1 MKNLMFIFRLLTF
14 IVVLLPISF
23 SEAAAADAVVRVIYL
38 HPNDGAAD
46 LSKYDALRQY
56 VKDVHQFFADE
67 MERHGHGRKTFELET
82 DTTGEIVVHRVTGK
96 HTGAYYS
103 RFTGHKA
110 WEEIRDHFG
119 FGELHHIY
127 LIAVDLPDASPP
139 WEGKHCGEAGVNFS
153 DSNGIPRRRYYDRV
167 TLGEEILGG
176 FAVIPAAGH
185 CLSPTLIAHEL
196 GHAFGL
202 AHDFREGR
210 HSNYV
215 MAYGF
220 KERLSI
226 CAAEW
231 LSVSRFFTKH
241 PSVENPPGKIQMI
254 SAPAYSQEGIRFR
267 FELADADGLHQAKLL
282 LSEPSGE
289 ILSDCKQLQGETQT
303 VDFFSPELAR
313 GESFDTIMLQMID
326 AAGNITWS
334 TLRIDI
340 AGLLPPPKVVE
351 IPDPNLATALRNA
364 LALDSNAR
372 ITDRQLL
379 SLRSLDASS
388 RAIKHLTGLEH
399 ATQLTRIYF
408 NGNQISDLTP
418 LSLLTKLRVLGLDG
432 NHIRNVEP
440 LTELTRLEFLFIGG
454 NQITDTGIKHLSN
467 LTGLRVLALHRN
479 QIQNIKPLA
488 HLKNLRELHLSAN
501 EIRDVSPLVTLTHL
515 QVLYLQGN
523 PIKNRDP
530 LLALLRRH
538 PEIKIYLTEGGE
550 PLPVTLSYFRA
561 EMTDTGV
568 VLRWITESELNNAGF
583 NIYRSETKNGEFKVV
598 NPTMIQGAGTTSE
611 RHTYTWK
618 DTTAK
623 PNVVYYYRIED
634 ISYAGVSKQLST
646 VRLRGL
652 ISASGKL
659 TLSWADLKKQN

>member
-1 MKNLMFIFRLLTF
+1 MKTSVTVFFLFLFLWVSAF
-14 IVVLLPISF
+14 A
-23 SEAAAADAVVRVIYL
+23 EAASNVRVVYL

-46 LSKYDALRQY
+46 LSKYDDLRQY
-56 VKDVHQFFADE
+56 VKDAHQFFAEE

-110 WEEIRDHFG
+110 WEEIRDYFG
-119 FGELHHIY
+119 FDELHHIY

-139 WEGKHCGEAGVNFS
+139 WEGKHCGEAGVNFGS
-153 DSNGIPRRRYYDRV
+153 SNGIPKRRSYDMV

-202 AHDFREGR
+202 AHDFREGK

-220 KERLSI
+220 QEQLSI

-241 PSVENPPGKIQMI
+241 PNVENPPGKIQMI

-267 FELADADGLHQAKLL
+267 FELADADGLHQAQLL

-289 ILSDCKQLQGETQT
+289 ILSDCKQLEGETQT
-303 VDFFSPELAR
+303 VDFFSPELAI
-313 GESFDTIMLQMID
+313 GVSFDTIMLQMID

-340 AGLLPPPKVVE
+340 ADLLPPPKVVE
-351 IPDPNLATALRNA
+351 IPDPNLATALREA
-364 LALDSNAR
+364 LALDSNAP

-379 SLRSLDASS
+379 SLSSLDARN

-399 ATQLTRIYF
+399 ATQLTLIYF
-408 NGNQISDLTP
+408 YGNQISDLTP
-418 LSLLTKLRVLGLDG
+418 LSPLTKLRVLGLDG
-432 NHIRNVEP
+432 NNISNVEP

-467 LTGLRVLALHRN
+467 LTGLRVLALHGN
-479 QIQNIKPLA
+479 EIQNITPLT
-488 HLKNLRELHLSAN
+488 HLKNLRKLYLSYN
-501 EIRDVSPLVTLTHL
+501 EIRDVSPLENLTKLEELH
-515 QVLYLQGN
+515 LQGN

-538 PEIKIYLTEGGE
+538 PEIKIYLKEGGE

-583 NIYRSETKNGEFKVV
+583 YIYRSKTKDGEFKVV
-598 NPTMIQGAGTTSE
+598 TPTLIQGAGTTSQ
-611 RHTYTWK
+611 RQTYEWK

-623 PNVVYYYRIED
+623 PNVVYYYRVED
-634 ISYAGVSKQLST
+634 ISHAGVRKQLST

-652 ISASGKL
+652 ISASGKM
-659 TLSWADLKKQN
+659 TLSWADLKNQN